1 MSIEQRVSK
10 MERKVSTVE
19 DAITLLSQL
28 VASHDDRLFDSL
40 KKDED
45 LSAKITM
52 LVDAQIRSE
61 DKIQNINEALDKLT
75 ELVKTAHSRIDRL
88 ES

>member
-1 MSIEQRVSK
+1 MSLEERVTD

-19 DAITLLSQL
+19 DAIKLLSQL
-28 VASHDDRLFDSL
+28 IASHDDRLYDSL

-45 LSAKITM
+45 LSAKLTM
-52 LVDAQIRSE
+52 LIDAQIRSE

-75 ELVKTAHSRIDRL
+75 GLVKTAHSRLDRL
-88 ES
+88 EN